1 MNNNSKFIV
10 EIIKKDTEDDR
21 VVIKFNNTKTNTT
34 RVHKVSSF
42 FEKYPKEVNK
52 NLKLATKITNY
63 LNYIQDKVN
72 SGELQS
78 IEFMTI
84 EHGTEYLNNLKN
96 EVTHSEL
103 ESQKRLLTKFYYFL
117 FKNNSLR
124 RVSKESF
131 KFDSK
136 VGKKVLKIPF

>member
-1 MNNNSKFIV
+1 MNNNSNFIT
-10 EIIKKDTEDDR
+10 EIIKKDTDEER
-21 VVIKFNNTKTNTT
+21 VVIKFNNAKTNTS

-52 NLKLATKITNY
+52 NFKLATKITNY

-72 SGELQS
+72 RGEIQS

-84 EHGTEYLNNLKN
+84 EHGSEYLNNLKN

-117 FKNNSLR
+117 FKSNSLR
-124 RVSKESF
+124 KVSKESF
-131 KFDSK
+131 RFDSK
-136 VGKKVLKIPF
+136 VGKKVLKVPF